1 LADRDYFTDHSIL
14 TDPYAYFEAVRARG
28 PVYRLEGSGIVVVT
42 GFDEVVEVLKNAH
55 DFSSA
60 NSVQGAATK
69 LPFTPQGAD
78 ITPQIEA
85 HRTEFVGG
93 DLLVAYDDRQHSF
106 SRSLLNRLFTPSRLR
121 ANEEF
126 IAKLADDMA
135 RDAAARGGCDLIR
148 GIATPF
154 ATLVI
159 ADLLGVPADDRQVFM
174 DAIEAGPPPGS
185 LNSDDLMAQ
194 NQPLVL
200 MGMYFVQYVLAR
212 RENPT
217 QDVLSELANATYPDG
232 STPDPLEIVRLATF
246 LFGAGQ
252 DTSAKLLG
260 NALRYIVEQPG
271 LQQQLRETPA
281 LIPQLIEEVLRLEGS
296 AKMTSRLARRD
307 TRIGDMEIPAG
318 TQVMLA
324 LAAGNRDPRRWEDP
338 DKFDTERAKAKEHLA
353 FGRGAH
359 VCAGAALAR
368 VEVRVMLEK
377 LFEHSV
383 DIDIDEAKH
392 GPRGNRSLDYEPSFI
407 IRGLTELHLK
417 LTPVPGAVVSRA
429 ETAARPAPAAEPA
442 QHYSTAETKIGTL
455 LAHPSA
461 KAVLDRHFPGM
472 SADPRISM
480 ASGMTLRM
488 VQKFAPDGMSE
499 AALDAADAELAGLEA

>member
-1 LADRDYFTDHSIL
+1 MEATMLPLADRDYFTDHSIL

-307 TRIGDMEIPAG
+307 TRIG
-318 TQVMLA
+318 QV
-324 LAAGNRDPRRWEDP
+324 GQNPGQTHHD
-338 DKFDTERAKAKEHLA
+338 RARKAKGSA
-353 FGRGAH
+353 P
-359 VCAGAALAR
+359 
-368 VEVRVMLEK
+368 
-377 LFEHSV
+377 
-383 DIDIDEAKH
+383 
-392 GPRGNRSLDYEPSFI
+392 GPR
-407 IRGLTELHLK
+407 
-417 LTPVPGAVVSRA
+417 
-429 ETAARPAPAAEPA
+429 
-442 QHYSTAETKIGTL
+442 
-455 LAHPSA
+455 
-461 KAVLDRHFPGM
+461 
-472 SADPRISM
+472 
-480 ASGMTLRM
+480 
-488 VQKFAPDGMSE
+488 
-499 AALDAADAELAGLEA
+499 